1 MINAAEIYLIAETY
15 EANDYGVL
23 VPTTEERKIFARV
36 TSVTSAEWFEGGR
49 NGLNPEFRMLIF
61 APEYNGE
68 NTLKYNGQYYT
79 IYRTYET
86 TTGVME
92 LYVEKR
98 KGNADQVGPAPGDG
112 E

>member
-1 MINAAEIYLIAETY
+1 MMTPAEIYLVTESYAP
-15 EANDYGVL
+15 DDFGVL
-23 VPTTEERKIFARV
+23 VPTSEERKIFARV

-61 APEYNGE
+61 APEYDGE
-68 NTLKYNGQYYT
+68 SILKYNGQYYT
-79 IYRTYET
+79 IYRTYNT
-86 TTGVME
+86 GTGVLE

>member
-1 MINAAEIYLIAETY
+1 MNRPAEITLVTESYAQNEF
-15 EANDYGVL
+15 GVWF
-23 VPTTEERKIFARV
+23 PITEERRIFAKV

-49 NGLNPEFRMLIF
+49 NGLNPEFRFLIF

-68 NTLKYNGQYYT
+68 QILKYNNTYYT

-98 KGNADQVGPAPGDG
+98 KGNEDPAGTIC
-112 E
+112 